1 MRIFTSKTIVMS
13 GRILVLTLAFG
24 FFLNDGFPQSEKS
37 KRLKNTQ
44 YEEVDFEDLVHRYVG
59 KESGHPLEGIY
70 SVSCVITKRN
80 KKLLS
85 KAERIRIVERKDNYG
100 RVAIIKD
107 WPGSS
112 KDFIEV
118 SLSYRD
124 AKRYPIV
131 GHLSFLADSEGM
143 IYKHIEPD
151 GTTITFSML
160 SESIELLEAEYSDMQ
175 KRKTITYRLSYL
187 KIYPKTGNTTVFNN

>member
-1 MRIFTSKTIVMS
+1 MRAGIPMLMFA
-13 GRILVLTLAFG
+13 LACCINLG
-24 FFLNDGFPQSEKS
+24 FSQSEKS
-37 KRLKNTQ
+37 RRLKNTN

-59 KESGHPLEGIY
+59 KASSHPLEGIY

-80 KKLLS
+80 KKFLS

-100 RVAIIKD
+100 RVAILKD
-107 WPGSS
+107 WPGS
-112 KDFIEV
+112 KRDFIEV

-124 AKRYPIV
+124 AKKYPIV
-131 GHLSFLADSEGM
+131 GHLNLLADSDGM

-151 GTTITFSML
+151 GSAITFSML
-160 SESIELLEAEYSDMQ
+160 SESIELIEAEYSNMQ

-187 KIYPKTGNTTVFNN
+187 KIYPKTGDATVFNNQ